1 MPDLN
6 HKFNAG
12 KMNKDLDERLV
23 PNGEY
28 RDALNAQVTTSEGSD
43 IGSLQNILGNLDIS
57 SQFYLDKNGDP
68 IDQLTLESYGFYCVG
83 SINDEKNDKLYW
95 LVSGIGIDFI
105 AEYNYK
111 TKQVFPIIVDV
122 FQASLLPGEKGRV
135 LHFDKSY
142 LITGINIIEET
153 LFWTDNNTEPKK
165 INIPE
170 IKIGTYNFLTHTE
183 FFVPN
188 PDKASPIPYVS
199 SGPVKHEHLTI
210 IKKGPQIAPKLEMK
224 NTTRDDIAG
233 SDPIIGEVQTTIENN
248 L

>member
-95 LVSGIGIDFI
+95 FVKREFNANHTNFEAILEYSIEYGIIPVLVD
-105 AEYNYK
+105 
-111 TKQVFPIIVDV
+111 TKVGTPEAVLKFPNKI
-122 FQASLLPGEKGRV
+122 
-135 LHFDKSY
+135 
-142 LITGINIIEET
+142 ITGINIINN
-153 LFWTDNNTEPKK
+153 LLLWTDGVNEPRR
-165 INIPE
+165 IDIQRC
-170 IKIGTYNFLTHTE
+170 IDGTPIDALVNGSHTQLSFE
-183 FFVPN
+183 KGSFHGTTITSVFNRPN
-188 PDKASPIPYVS
+188 DAS
-199 SGPVKHEHLTI
+199 SGGDTHPITGELITGDEFTL
-210 IKKGPQIAPKLEMK
+210 KGQVGRYGKSFK
-224 NTTRDDIAG
+224 RY
-233 SDPIIGEVQTTIENN
+233 
-248 L
+248 